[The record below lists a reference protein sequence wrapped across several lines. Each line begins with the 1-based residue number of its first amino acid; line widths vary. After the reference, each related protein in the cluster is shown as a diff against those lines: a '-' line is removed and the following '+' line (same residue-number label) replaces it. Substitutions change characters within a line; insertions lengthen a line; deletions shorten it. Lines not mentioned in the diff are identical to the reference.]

1 MIKANESMMLDQ
13 MDVNDRD
20 GATVVCL
27 RMTLNRGAQL
37 YRRASSVHEFS
48 SLLLTSRAS

>member
-20 GATVVCL
+20 GATVVYL
-27 RMTLNRGAQL
+27 RTTLNEAEVEKRLAVARDFRPAGNNC
-37 YRRASSVHEFS
+37 
-48 SLLLTSRAS
+48 